1 MQREHEVEKR
11 IVNWA
16 IIIPGVIAIL
26 TAAWFA
32 FAFGVRVAMWPVEQ
46 QVHEVQ
52 RTLDGQGKDI
62 VEIKQTLKIHVD
74 TDISETTN
82 ASPSFTPGVTVP
94 RIWFPVT
101 NNGAVYYV
109 PGY

>member
-1 MQREHEVEKR
+1 MPPKKEYEVEQR

-74 TDISETTN
+74 TDISKPPTDRR
-82 ASPSFTPGVTVP
+82 FGQRQTP
-94 RIWFPVT
+94 ISKID
-101 NNGAVYYV
+101 YDE
-109 PGY
+109 